1 MSFEYIINSLKTNNL
16 SSAEKLTV
24 ICLANRADDNGKCF
38 PSLQT
43 IANDTSQSVR
53 NAHRIIKKL
62 KQRGIVEQQQQR
74 LESDLRRKRNI
85 YILNL
90 QKIKEHFVKYDEVAK
105 ETIYKDSLH
114 GHSDTDNFVTA
125 KNLSELAG

>member
-85 YILNL
+85 
-90 QKIKEHFVKYDEVAK
+90 
-105 ETIYKDSLH
+105 
-114 GHSDTDNFVTA
+114 
-125 KNLSELAG
+125 